1 MHKKRR
7 KHLVGIA
14 DKIGK
19 VNSHLDTL
27 RAHPEESRKLPLSG
41 ILAHVESL
49 RLAIETLRD
58 EDVLAYETLT
68 EKEQMS
74 DRGDAMEEAAGALT
88 RAVQSLD
95 EAIEGIH
102 EALVR

>member
-14 DKIGK
+14 EKIGTVK
-19 VNSHLDTL
+19 SHLEAL
-27 RAHPEESRKLPLSG
+27 REHPDASRKVPLSG
-41 ILAHVESL
+41 ILSHIEDL
-49 RLAIETLRD
+49 KKAIETLRD
-58 EDVLAYETLT
+58 EEVLAYEILP

-74 DRGDAMEEAAGALT
+74 DQGDAMEEAAEALT
-88 RAVQSLD
+88 RAVHSLD

-102 EALVR
+102 IALIR